1 MVLRLT
7 SCSPR
12 RSGSFVTVV
21 SGYGF
26 VENPVGPIKPPRNL
40 TPASRRQNHT
50 TSPSATDISRQ
61 HAVRP
66 LTGLINPPCHHLARP
81 MLPRPPHPV
90 PNVRDDRETPLCGTG
105 R

>member
-26 VENPVGPIKPPRNL
+26 VRARSGRL
-40 TPASRRQNHT
+40 ASVKLDAGVEASEPHDFTVRF
-50 TSPSATDISRQ
+50 SISRQ

-66 LTGLINPPCHHLARP
+66 LTGLINPPCHHVARP

-90 PNVRDDRETPLCGTG
+90 PYVRDDRETPLCGTG